1 MPKKKCTIGES
12 VHFVTPQAKFFL
24 RYSKTTV
31 FATEYKIMYHSWNNE
46 FLLLH
51 IEKITILHFLLRP
64 FVPPLSL
71 RNKNRLQ
78 CVPFVA

>member
-31 FATEYKIMYHSWNNE
+31 FATEYKIMVS
-46 FLLLH
+46 FMG
-51 IEKITILHFLLRP
+51 
-64 FVPPLSL
+64 
-71 RNKNRLQ
+71 
-78 CVPFVA
+78 